1 MGAQKVLYI
10 GGTGEISYGCIE
22 AGLELGQQIAVYN
35 RGTSGVRLPEGVRR
49 IKGDVNDAAA
59 YAALARERWDAVCQ
73 FRCFDTDQARCDIEV
88 FSGKTGQ
95 FVFISSATV
104 YQRPPRDYA
113 YRVTEDAPLG
123 NPHSDYATKK
133 LACERLYFEAHA
145 AGKLPVTVVRPSHT
159 NRVRFPGTFIGGD
172 HIAWRLVQRKPIIS
186 HGDGT
191 SLWAVTRCE
200 DFGRAFARL
209 LGNPKALGEAFH
221 ITSDES
227 NPWDAIFR
235 AMADELGVEANLVHV
250 PSDTLVRY
258 EPKWAGA
265 LHGDKTWSFV
275 FDNSKVKAAVGGW
288 SCRHN
293 MRDAIAMAAPHVRRT
308 LERFTPDAQA
318 DALMDRIV
326 RDQQALGAAS
336 RQ

>member
-1 MGAQKVLYI
+1 MGAHKVLYI

-35 RGTSGVRLPEGVRR
+35 RGTSGVPLPDGVRR
-49 IKGDVNDAAA
+49 ITGDVNDAAA
-59 YAALARERWDAVCQ
+59 YAALAREQWDAVCQ
-73 FRCFDTDQARCDIEV
+73 FRCFDTPLALRDIEV
-88 FSGKTGQ
+88 FSGQAGQ

-133 LACERLYFEAHA
+133 LACERVYMQAHA

-159 NRVRFPGTFIGGD
+159 NRTRFPGTFIGGE
-172 HIAWRLVQRKPIIS
+172 HTAWRMLAGKPVIS

-227 NPWDAIFR
+227 NPWDAIYR
-235 AMADELGVEANLVHV
+235 AIAQELGVEAKLVHV

-288 SCRHN
+288 ECRYS
-293 MRDAIAMAAPHVRRT
+293 MRQAMAMCAVHMRRI
-308 LERFTPDAQA
+308 LEGYRPDPAV
-318 DALMDRIV
+318 DALVDRIV
-326 RDQQALGAAS
+326 REQAELGKAHG
-336 RQ
+336 